1 MTEMA
6 VSEGNWRPTNYSP
19 VESRYP
25 IELHRKLA
33 PAPSEMVALS
43 PKKQNSRAVNLIDL
57 NSNIDEQDTITE
69 KSNYQIQE
77 IIA

>member
-1 MTEMA
+1 MA
-6 VSEGNWRPTNYSP
+6 VSEGG
-19 VESRYP
+19 YP
-25 IELHRKLA
+25 IHLHRKLA
-33 PAPSEMVALS
+33 PSQMVAS
-43 PKKQNSRAVNLIDL
+43 PPAPKKQNSRAAEGTIYDGVNLIDL

>member
-1 MTEMA
+1 MA
-6 VSEGNWRPTNYSP
+6 ASEGG
-19 VESRYP
+19 YP
-25 IELHRKLA
+25 IHLNQKLA
-33 PAPSEMVALS
+33 PA
-43 PKKQNSRAVNLIDL
+43 PKKQNSRVVNLIDL

>member
-1 MTEMA
+1 MA
-6 VSEGNWRPTNYSP
+6 VSEGG
-19 VESRYP
+19 YP
-25 IELHRKLA
+25 IDLHRKLA
-33 PAPSEMVALS
+33 P
-43 PKKQNSRAVNLIDL
+43 KKQNSRVVNLIDL

>member
-1 MTEMA
+1 MA
-6 VSEGNWRPTNYSP
+6 VSEGG
-19 VESRYP
+19 YP
-25 IELHRKLA
+25 IHLHRKLA
-33 PAPSEMVALS
+33 PSQMVAS
-43 PKKQNSRAVNLIDL
+43 PPAPKKQNSRAVNLIDL